1 MSLGLLGSY
10 YSSSSESEDDNC
22 DKNEVTQKIEEPEVP
37 ESKPKL
43 TNPFLKS
50 ASKSLK
56 PSYMV
61 ETEDLSATSKEKV
74 RFLINIVLQMGRAN
88 KLGVI
93 NACLVGEELY

>member
-10 YSSSSESEDDNC
+10 YSSSSESDDEGC
-22 DKNEVTQKIEEPEVP
+22 DKNKVTQKIEETEAT
-37 ESKPKL
+37 ECTPKL

-61 ETEDLSATSKEKV
+61 ETEDLSVTSKDKV
-74 RFLINIVLQMGRAN
+74 RFIIKNVLQIGRVN
-88 KLGVI
+88 KL
-93 NACLVGEELY
+93 LRQVGGEF